1 MLELNF
7 SFVAVFLLVWTLM
20 AVLKRVF
27 FGPVGKIIDE
37 REARIK
43 CDSEKLESL
52 IGEIEEKTRRVENMV
67 ADARK
72 ESSRIREEWIR
83 KGEEFRETL
92 IGNAR
97 DKSARQ
103 FDERMKQLGTEIA
116 AAQKQ
121 LESEVAVFSRKIKE
135 AFL

>member
-7 SFVAVFLLVWTLM
+7 SFVVVFLLVWTLM

-43 CDSEKLESL
+43 GDSEKLESL

-92 IGNAR
+92 IENAR